1 MPDQPAMKAIKAVG
15 PSVRNIQKQVGFKQ
29 PTQQKKKK
37 RSFFEEVGENLS
49 GLKYLPD
56 YLLNNPRPRR

>member
-15 PSVRNIQKQVGFKQ
+15 PSVRNIQKQVGVK
-29 PTQQKKKK
+29 PAEKKKK
-37 RSFFEEVGENLS
+37 RGRGFFEEVGENLS